1 MDVSELITP
10 ALVLA
15 VGGFLWRELRR
26 VELRLEGK
34 IAALDGKMDGLAK
47 DHAGLSTRLG
57 RIEGHLLG
65 REALELPA
73 D

>member
-1 MDVSELITP
+1 MDLAELITP
-10 ALVLA
+10 ALVVA

-34 IAALDGKMDGLAK
+34 MDGLSK
-47 DHAGLSTRLG
+47 DHASLDRRLA

-65 REALELPA
+65 RGALELPA
-73 D
+73 E